1 MRTNRLF
8 LLVLLFLFLF
18 SKPTIV
24 LAQSY
29 EFELPSQTIDYFIN
43 SDGTASINYI
53 FNFVNSP
60 SGVPIQYVDVGIPNS
75 NFVDS
80 SISADIDGTAI
91 YNISRSDFQ
100 GDGSG
105 VAINLENNA
114 IPSGGSGTVTVFIGT
129 VNRVL
134 FPDTEDP
141 AYTST
146 NFVPSFFGSV
156 QGQTDTTVRI
166 HFPEGVQPDQPR
178 WHQAPKGWVEEP
190 ETGFDEQGRIMY
202 TWNNPSAAGDQAYE
216 FGVSFP
222 SQFVPSE
229 SISQP
234 TVAESVEDSFGIQ
247 PDTFISYFMCCG
259 GAVFIGLIIFASY
272 RSTQK
277 RKLQYL
283 SPKIAIEGH
292 GIKRGLTAVE
302 AAILLEQPVDKIL
315 TMILFGLIKKE
326 VVAVITRDPL
336 ELNISED
343 LPPDLHPFETDFI
356 QAFKEQNKTSRQRLL
371 QNMMVELVKS
381 VSNNMKGF
389 SRKETIEYYREIMTR
404 AWGQVTAADTP
415 EIKMDKYSE
424 NLEWTMLDKDYEE
437 KTRDVFQTGPVFI
450 PHWWPR
456 YDPTIS
462 IPKGASSAPS
472 IKPGSSPSVGGGGIT
487 MPQLPGSA
495 FAASMITGAQNFS
508 KGVVGNITEFTGAIT
523 NKTNPVPQ
531 PTRTSSSTWK
541 SGGSSGGRSCAC
553 ACACAC
559 AGCACACAGGG
570 R

>member
-1 MRTNRLF
+1 MRTNRLLLF
-8 LLVLLFLFLF
+8 IILFISLVL
-18 SKPTIV
+18 PTSV

-29 EFELPSQTIDYFIN
+29 IFELPSQVVDYYIN

-53 FNFVNSP
+53 FNFRNSP
-60 SGVPIQYVDVGIPNS
+60 SGVPIQYVDVGTPS
-75 NFVDS
+75 SDFDDS
-80 SISADIDGTAI
+80 SITADVDGTAI
-91 YNISRSDFQ
+91 TNISRYEFQ

-105 VAINLENNA
+105 VAVNLENNA
-114 IPSGGSGTVTVFIGT
+114 IPTGESGTVTVFFGT
-129 VNRVL
+129 LNRVL

-146 NFVPSFFGSV
+146 NFAPSFFGSV
-156 QGQTDTTVRI
+156 QGQTDLTVRF
-166 HFPEGVQPDQPR
+166 HFPEGVQPEEPR
-178 WHQAPKGWVEEP
+178 WHQVPKGWPEEP
-190 ETGFDEQGRIMY
+190 ETGFDDQDRIVY
-202 TWNNPSAAGDQAYE
+202 TWNNPSAEGDKAYE

-222 SQFVPSE
+222 SQYVPTE
-229 SISQP
+229 TISQP

-247 PDTFISYFMCCG
+247 PDAFISYFMCCG
-259 GAVFIGLIIFASY
+259 GLAFIGLIIYASY

-302 AAILLEQPVDKIL
+302 AGILLEQPVDKIL
-315 TMILFGLIKKE
+315 TMILFGLVKKE
-326 VVAVITRDPL
+326 LASVLARDPL
-336 ELNISED
+336 ELAFTED
-343 LPPDLHPFETDFI
+343 SPADLHPYETDFI
-356 QAFKEQNKTSRQRLL
+356 KAFKEKNKTSRQRLL
-371 QNMMVELVKS
+371 QNMMVELVKV

-389 SRKETIEYYREIMTR
+389 SRKETIEYYRDIMNR
-404 AWGQVTAADTP
+404 AWAQVTAADTP
-415 EIKMDKYSE
+415 DVKMEKYSE
-424 NLEWTMLDKDYEE
+424 NLEWTMLDKDYED
-437 KTRDVFQTGPVFI
+437 KTREVFQTGPVFI
-450 PHWWPR
+450 PIWWPR

-462 IPKGASSAPS
+462 IPKGTASAPS
-472 IKPGSSPSVGGGGIT
+472 FKPGSSSPGGGGGIT

-495 FAASMITGAQNFS
+495 FAASMISGAQNFS

-523 NKTNPVPQ
+523 NKTNPVPP
-531 PTRTSSSTWK
+531 PTRSSSSSWK
-541 SGGSSGGRSCAC
+541 GGGSGGGRSC